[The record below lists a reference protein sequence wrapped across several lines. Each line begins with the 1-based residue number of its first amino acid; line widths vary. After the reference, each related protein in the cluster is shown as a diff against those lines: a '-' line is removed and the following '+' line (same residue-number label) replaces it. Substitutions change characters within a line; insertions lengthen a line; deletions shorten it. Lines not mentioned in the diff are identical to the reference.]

1 MQVIPVAN
9 FEQPHPF
16 SVGQLFQGGLI
27 GFVTGSFPNQQAII
41 VTLDWIGERRWGTS
55 GVDVAGT
62 SYDLFTGATNTN
74 LIIASEPDFDSAAKL
89 AKNYNGDGYTD
100 WCLPSA
106 ADLQAIC
113 ENRAAGLLGDA
124 NWNALKS
131 SWTSTQYSTSFPYH
145 TSIRDGVTCTTSRI
159 TWNKNALLLV
169 RPVRYVTYNGNI
181 QQQ

>member
-1 MQVIPVAN
+1 MQVIPVTY
-9 FEQPHPF
+9 FEEPHPLA
-16 SVGQLFQGGLI
+16 VGQLFEGGLV
-27 GFVTGSFPNQQAII
+27 GFVTGSYPNQRAII
-41 VTLDWIGERRWGTS
+41 VSLDWIGERRWGTS
-55 GVDVAGT
+55 GVDVVGT
-62 SYDLFTGATNTN
+62 SYNLFTGVTNTD
-74 LIIASEPDFDSAAKL
+74 LIIASEPTFDSAAKL
-89 AKNYNGDGYTD
+89 AKNFNGGGYTD

-131 SWTSTQYSTSFPYH
+131 SWTSTQYSTSFPWS
-145 TSIRDGVTCTTSRI
+145 TSIRNGSTCTTSRTI
-159 TWNKNALLLV
+159 WNKNALLLV